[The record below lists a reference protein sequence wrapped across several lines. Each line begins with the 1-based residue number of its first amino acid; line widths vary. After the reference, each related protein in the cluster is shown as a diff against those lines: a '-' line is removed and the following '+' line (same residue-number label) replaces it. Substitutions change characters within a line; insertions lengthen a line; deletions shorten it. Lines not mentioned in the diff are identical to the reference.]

1 MTRLSFVLG
10 LCAVF
15 AACTLAQDGSGRGTI
30 KKVDAGKGVLTITVK
45 GEDKDFLVTPETR
58 LMLGNQDMKDGLK
71 NKSLRPGAT
80 VMFKAIE
87 KDRRMILLGLRVGD
101 GGGGKPG
108 DISRGVIKQ
117 IDVKED
123 KITVTITSGGKDRDF
138 LLTDSTL
145 ILDFPKK
152 PIRELLKDK
161 AFVPGAKVMFK
172 ATSRDG
178 KDVLI
183 GLKFGD
189 APERGPLVKFDTSKL
204 KPLPELGEG
213 KYHGFQGGLYPE
225 GKNQRPSAHE
235 AAGLALAK
243 QIVPL
248 DDKGKPSQKGM
259 IVMISVGMSNTTN
272 VFSTF
277 KKMADADRDKSLK
290 VMIVDCAQGG
300 MSAGRIVDP
309 NDGGSGQ
316 KYWAEADRRI
326 RAHYCST
333 AQVQVAWIKEADP
346 GPDQGFPEY
355 AKTLQTRLARIVQ
368 VLHSR
373 YPNIKIVYL
382 SSRTYAGYART
393 KLNPE
398 PYAYESGFSVKWLI
412 EDQIKGETELN
423 YDPKNGKVKAPWLS
437 WGPYLWANGTSKNA
451 DGLYYEESDFANDG
465 THPSEAGRKKVA
477 EQLLRFFTTD
487 PTARPWFVGR

>member
-1 MTRLSFVLG
+1 MFRSTMALG
-10 LCAVF
+10 LVSLFAV
-15 AACTLAQDGSGRGTI
+15 CTLAQDDIQRGTI

-45 GEDKDFLVTPETR
+45 GEDKDFLVTPDTK
-58 LMLGNQDMKDGLK
+58 LMQGNQNISDGLK
-71 NKSLRPGAT
+71 NKSFRLGA
-80 VMFKAIE
+80 VVIFKAFE
-87 KDRRMILLGLRVGD
+87 KDRRMILLGLRIGD
-101 GGGGKPG
+101 GSGKPVG
-108 DISRGVIKQ
+108 ISRGVIKQ
-117 IDVKED
+117 IDVQEG
-123 KITVTITSGGKDRDF
+123 KITVTITADGKDMDF

-161 AFVPGAKVMFK
+161 SFVPGAKVMFK
-172 ATSRDG
+172 TAMRDG

-189 APERGPLVKFDTSKL
+189 APDRGPLVKFDTSKL
-204 KPLPELGEG
+204 KPLPELGTD

-235 AAGLALAK
+235 AAGLARAK

-248 DDKGKPSQKGM
+248 DDEGKPSQKGM

-316 KYWAEADRRI
+316 KYWAETDRRI

-412 EDQIKGETELN
+412 EDQIKGETEL
-423 YDPKNGKVKAPWLS
+423 
-437 WGPYLWANGTSKNA
+437 
-451 DGLYYEESDFANDG
+451 
-465 THPSEAGRKKVA
+465 
-477 EQLLRFFTTD
+477 
-487 PTARPWFVGR
+487 

>member
-1 MTRLSFVLG
+1 MFRSTMALG
-10 LCAVF
+10 LVSLFAV
-15 AACTLAQDGSGRGTI
+15 CTLAQDDIQRGTI

-45 GEDKDFLVTPETR
+45 GEDKDFLVTPDTK
-58 LMLGNQDMKDGLK
+58 LMQGNQNISDGLK
-71 NKSLRPGAT
+71 NKSFRLGAV
-80 VMFKAIE
+80 VMFKAFE
-87 KDRRMILLGLRVGD
+87 KDRRMILLGLRIGD
-101 GGGGKPG
+101 GSGKPVG
-108 DISRGVIKQ
+108 ISRGVIKQ
-117 IDVKED
+117 IDVQEG
-123 KITVTITSGGKDRDF
+123 KITVTITADGKDMDF

-161 AFVPGAKVMFK
+161 SFVPGAKVMFK
-172 ATSRDG
+172 TAMRDG

-189 APERGPLVKFDTSKL
+189 APDRGPLVKFDTSKL
-204 KPLPELGEG
+204 KPLPELGTD

-235 AAGLALAK
+235 AAGLARAK

-248 DDKGKPSQKGM
+248 DDEGKPSQKGM

-316 KYWAEADRRI
+316 KYWAETDRRI

-333 AQVQVAWIKEADP
+333 AQVQVAWIKQADP

-382 SSRTYAGYART
+382 SSRTYSGYART

-423 YDPKNGKVKAPWLS
+423 YDAKRGKVKAPWLS
-437 WGPYLWANGTSKNA
+437 WGSYLWANGTTKNA
-451 DGLYYEESDFANDG
+451 DGLYYEESDFAKDG

-477 EQLLRFFTTD
+477 EQLLRFFKTD
-487 PTARPWFVGR
+487 STARPWFVGR

>member
-1 MTRLSFVLG
+1 MALG
-10 LCAVF
+10 LVSLF
-15 AACTLAQDGSGRGTI
+15 AAWTLAQDDIQRGTI
-30 KKVDAGKGVLTITVK
+30 KKVDAGKGVLTINVK
-45 GEDKDFLVTPETR
+45 GEDKDFLVTPDTK
-58 LMLGNQDMKDGLK
+58 LMHGNQDISDGLK
-71 NKSLRPGAT
+71 NKSFRPGAV
-80 VMFKAIE
+80 VMFKAFE
-87 KDRRMILLGLRVGD
+87 KDRRMFLLGLRIGD
-101 GGGGKPG
+101 GGAKPAG
-108 DISRGVIKQ
+108 ISRGIIKQ

-123 KITVTITSGGKDRDF
+123 KITVTITADGRDRDF

-152 PIRELLKDK
+152 PIRDLLKNK

-172 ATSRDG
+172 AASRDG
-178 KDVLI
+178 KEVLI

-189 APERGPLVKFDTSKL
+189 SPDRGPLVKFDTSKL

-213 KYHGFQGGLYPE
+213 KYQGFQGGLYPG

-235 AAGLALAK
+235 AAGLARGK
-243 QIVPL
+243 KIVPL
-248 DDKGKPSQKGM
+248 DKYGKPDPDGK
-259 IVMISVGMSNTTN
+259 IVLISVGMSNTTN

-277 KKMADADRDKSLK
+277 KGIADADGDKHAK
-290 VMIVDCAQGG
+290 VLIVDCAQGG

-309 NDGGSGQ
+309 NDGGSGE
-316 KYWAEADRRI
+316 KYWSETDRRL
-326 RAHYCST
+326 RAAGAT
-333 AQVQVAWIKEADP
+333 PAQVQVAWIKQADP

-368 VLHSR
+368 VLHTR

-423 YDPKNGKVKAPWLS
+423 YDAKRGKVKAPWLS
-437 WGPYLWANGTSKNA
+437 WGPYLWANGTTKNA
-451 DGLYYEESDFANDG
+451 DGLYYEESDFAKDG
-465 THPSEAGRKKVA
+465 THPSEAGRRKVA
-477 EQLLRFFTTD
+477 EQLLRFFKTD
-487 PTARPWFVGR
+487 TTARPWFVGR